1 VTALHDVEQ
10 ACTDMTAQ
18 GQPVTFTAIA
28 ARTGL
33 SRATLYRQEPLKA
46 IIDEHRAHQR
56 EARTLSGLT
65 TEIGHL
71 RTAVEAIAATVKH
84 HEEQIRRLNRRTT

>member
-1 VTALHDVEQ
+1 MTALREVEQ
-10 ACTDMTAQ
+10 ACTDLAGQ

-33 SRATLYRQEPLKA
+33 SRATLYRQEQLRA
-46 IIDEHRAHQR
+46 IIDEHRFHQR
-56 EARTLSGLT
+56 EARTLTGLT

-84 HEEQIRRLNRRTT
+84 HEEQIRRLNRRTS

>member
-1 VTALHDVEQ
+1 MTALNEVEQ
-10 ACTDMTAQ
+10 ACTDLTIQ

-33 SRATLYRQEPLKA
+33 SRATLYRQEQIRA
-46 IIDEHRAHQR
+46 VIDEHRAHQHQ
-56 EARTLSGLT
+56 ARTLTGLA

-71 RTAVEAIAATVKH
+71 RTAIEAIATTVKH